1 MSIPLPINT
10 YAKDET
16 VEVFDIGN
24 HANERTSSTI
34 DFAPDIKSDSAN
46 PEPENS
52 ARKPGQ
58 LKMLDDLFGPFKI
71 GPYTIT
77 RRGLDALG
85 ATIDGQPLTGH
96 NTQFRTPSRS
106 FVNALQLSYPEI
118 EKRMKV
124 STFGD
129 DYLLPS
135 LLYEMACLRP
145 QTAPP
150 VIRNDTGVNVGEVDY
165 SQKMSRL
172 LNSAQNL
179 DLRLSYS
186 KKQSSPSW
194 IIIKNHSTVGAS
206 VGIQAFG
213 IFMGIR
219 GIYDAVKKNDKD
231 EIIFNSIGIGTEVGS
246 IITDVAVT
254 KAGQRMIEAGSGALK
269 DFAKTRVG
277 IRLGR
282 SGGLVGGALTLPFDI
297 YSAVREFNAASNK
310 TGKQAIDHYVS
321 AGLNIASAA
330 MTVILGTA
338 ALAGF
343 SFAGPV
349 GLAAGALMA
358 IGSQI
363 YGAVRMVDEIDDYI
377 ELTVEERWRTGWF
390 SFVPLM
396 DIDQDIKN
404 RYELAKAKI
413 ETAKRLT
420 TTARKILDE
429 TQKDT
434 IEAVVHGRYEDRLKK
449 RRERVKHWWG
459 VETMPIVYVPEVV
472 GLDDTIDARA
482 GVTAQTPGAVLGTP
496 GEDKGIL
503 WMIGDGKDT
512 VTGVEKKP
520 NAFYYAEGTKTL
532 TGGEKDDKFIVQN
545 AAQAIE
551 RPVESAEFSRLK
563 GGAGSD
569 TLILDGKQ
577 SFPAE
582 GRGYD
587 IDLTAGTLQIYTPNA
602 DPTVEDGESYS
613 FKALLENIENVQ
625 TLNDGKS
632 IVTGTKEANVIT
644 SRGADKI
651 YAGAGNDTLYLLKN
665 NATAFGEAGTD
676 FYHVDLSQGS
686 VLISDDGVDESYIS
700 LGWRMDHI
708 EKWKVDRLRLLITL
722 QFDFHYGRRSIIAID
737 NVYKTSEG
745 HRVLNN
751 DKLTI
756 ITRDGYYLKPDLP
769 EKMQHDD
776 PFEISAEITKV
787 GRPEKTTIVH
797 ETVCKVPTNQNTHYY
812 VQRFNPHT
820 QFITGSHPDS
830 YYGTRIFLD
839 YDFSELTSAHAAFAT
854 TPSIE
859 MNAAAGNDKVNVS
872 IDFLFYFGKNLLQ
885 IAGVSQYADTTL
897 DAALVKAAAN
907 VSTHGYMLVFRDGK
921 AHTLILEADYAKP
934 PAHYKPNV
942 AGNTLTS
949 HDLRFPIRVKDNAV
963 FEIPQTL
970 ALELDHI
977 SSCSRLL
984 PLAKQTAID
993 NIEGAGATYLIHLS
1007 ANRVLRIS
1015 TPGGL
1020 ATASSQLN
1028 HSSTWELDATQLGE
1042 FNIVL
1047 ADNKLYIGNTTVH
1060 LPQYG
1065 ADDLI
1070 DEIFVIGPKGVVHT
1084 VDLSF
1089 DRIYINRLDARYF
1102 ESPTDATADV
1112 PEEFSAI
1119 AQSVLEVRNVAMTDG
1134 TRGKL
1139 KYSMP
1144 ERKWILESNK
1154 SRTITNADLKIFGR
1168 CTHQTP
1174 DMLTLSLPD
1183 N

>member
-1 MSIPLPINT
+1 MSIPLSVDT
-10 YAKDET
+10 YAQDNAIESS
-16 VEVFDIGN
+16 DIGI

-34 DFAPDIKSDSAN
+34 DFEADIDKEGAN
-46 PEPENS
+46 PTPENS
-52 ARKPGQ
+52 RRKPGQ

-85 ATIDGQPLTGH
+85 ATIDGQPLNGH
-96 NTQFRTPSRS
+96 NTHFRTPRRS
-106 FVNALQLSYPEI
+106 FVNRLQLSYPEI

-124 STFGD
+124 STLGD

-145 QTAPP
+145 PTAPP
-150 VIRNDTGVNVGEVDY
+150 VIREATGVKVEEGGY
-165 SQKMSRL
+165 WQKMSRL

-179 DLRLSYS
+179 DLRLAYS
-186 KKQSSPSW
+186 KNQSSPSW
-194 IIIKNHSTVGAS
+194 IIVKNYSTIGAS

-213 IFMGIR
+213 ILMGIR
-219 GIYDAVKKNDKD
+219 GIFDAVKKNDKD
-231 EIIFNSIGIGTEVGS
+231 EVIFNSIGIGTEIGS

-254 KAGQRMIEAGSGALK
+254 KAGQRMIEAGSGALR
-269 DFAKTRVG
+269 DFAKTRAG

-282 SGGLVGGALTLPFDI
+282 SGGLIGGALTLPFDI

-310 TGKQAIDHYVS
+310 TGKEAMDHYVS
-321 AGLNIASAA
+321 GGLNVASAA

-338 ALAGF
+338 AMAGF

-349 GLAAGALMA
+349 GLAAGFLMA
-358 IGSQI
+358 FGSQI

-377 ELTVEERWRTGWF
+377 ELTIEERWRTGWF

-404 RYELAKAKI
+404 RYELAKARI
-413 ETAKRLT
+413 ETAKRLKA
-420 TTARKILDE
+420 TARQILDV

-472 GLDDTIDARA
+472 GLDDTIDARD
-482 GVTAQTPGAVLGTP
+482 GVTAETPGAVLGTP
-496 GEDKGIL
+496 GDDKGIL
-503 WMIGDGKDT
+503 WLIGDGKDT

-520 NAFYYAEGTKTL
+520 NAFYFAEGTKHL
-532 TGGEKDDKFIVQN
+532 TGGDKDDKFIAQN
-545 AAQAIE
+545 AHDALE
-551 RPVESAEFSRLK
+551 RNIANAEFSRLK

-577 SFPAE
+577 TYRAA

-587 IDLTAGTLQIYTPNA
+587 IDLAAGTLQIYTPDA
-602 DPTVEDGESYS
+602 DPWVEEGEDYA
-613 FKALLENIENVQ
+613 FKALLESIENVQ

-632 IVTGTKEANVIT
+632 VVTGTRASNVIT
-644 SRGADKI
+644 SRGADTI
-651 YAGAGNDTLYLLKN
+651 NAGDGNDTIYLLKN
-665 NATAFGEAGTD
+665 DAKAYGEGGTD
-676 FYHVDLSQGS
+676 FYHVALAEGA

-700 LGWRMDHI
+700 LGWRMDQV
-708 EKWKVDRLRLLITL
+708 EKWEIDRLRLLITL
-722 QFDFHYGRRSIIAID
+722 KFDFHYGRRSTITID
-737 NVYKTSEG
+737 NVYRKSEDQ
-745 HRVLNN
+745 RILIN

-769 EKMQHDD
+769 EKIEHDD
-776 PFEISAEITKV
+776 PVEINAEITKV

-797 ETVCKVPTNQNTHYY
+797 EAVCKVPTNQNTNYY
-812 VQRFNPHT
+812 VQRFNPTT
-820 QFITGSHPDS
+820 QFITATNPDA

-839 YDFSELTSAHAAFAT
+839 YDFSELTSAHATFAT
-854 TPSIE
+854 TPSTV
-859 MNAAAGNDKVNVS
+859 MNPAADKDKVNVS
-872 IDFLFYFGKNLLQ
+872 CDFLFYFGKNLLQ
-885 IAGVSQYADTTL
+885 IVGFGQYAETTL
-897 DAALVKAAAN
+897 DAALKKAAAN
-907 VSTHGYMLVFRDGK
+907 VSTHGFMLVFRDGK
-921 AHTLILEADYAKP
+921 AHTLILEEAYAKP
-934 PAHYKPNV
+934 PAHYKPNET
-942 AGNTLTS
+942 GNTLTS
-949 HDLRFPIRVKDNAV
+949 YNLLFPIRVKDNEV
-963 FEIPQTL
+963 FEIPQTQ
-970 ALELDHI
+970 ALKLDHA
-977 SSCSRLL
+977 SSCSKLL
-984 PLAKQTAID
+984 PLAQQTAID
-993 NIEGAGATYLIHLS
+993 NIEGGGATYLIHLRE
-1007 ANRVLRIS
+1007 NRILRIS

-1020 ATASSQLN
+1020 ATASTRLN
-1028 HSSTWELDATQLGE
+1028 NSSTWELDATGLGD
-1042 FNIVL
+1042 FSIAL
-1047 ADNKLYIGNTTVH
+1047 ADNKLYIGTTTLH

-1070 DEIFVIGPKGVVHT
+1070 DEIFVIAPKGVIHT

-1102 ESPTDATADV
+1102 EPPADGTADL
-1112 PEEFSAI
+1112 PEEFAAI
-1119 AQSVLEVRNVAMTDG
+1119 AQSVLEVRNVAMSDG

-1144 ERKWILESNK
+1144 NRKWILDTDK
-1154 SRTITNADLKIFGR
+1154 SREIKYSDLKVFGR
-1168 CTHQTP
+1168 CSHQLP
-1174 DMLTLSLPD
+1174 EMFKLSLPD